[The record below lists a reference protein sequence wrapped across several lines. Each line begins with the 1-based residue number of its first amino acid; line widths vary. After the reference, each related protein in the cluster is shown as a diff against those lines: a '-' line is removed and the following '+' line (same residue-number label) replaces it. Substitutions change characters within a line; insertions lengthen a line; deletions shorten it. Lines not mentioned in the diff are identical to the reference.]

1 MNTQE
6 QQYLDLLVKLLN
18 APYKEDRT
26 GTGTYSLFGHQMRFD
41 LTQGFPLLTTKKV
54 HFKSIVV
61 ELLFFIKGLTNTSYL
76 QENGC
81 TIWDEWADIN
91 GNLGAI
97 YSHQWRN
104 FGGKLSN
111 VPQPK
116 PKLPTE
122 VTANILGIAYCDK
135 KIPKS
140 GEVRLIYQMWRAML
154 ERCYNPQHEHYTY
167 YGLKGVSVC
176 DSWLIFSNYEQDIKQ
191 LKNWEY
197 KQKDWKNYQLD
208 KDILGDGFVYSSKH
222 CYWARTS
229 DNVQAKYPYRHYIK
243 HDNGEEAIVDNPVA
257 FYTSRNLHQGNFC
270 AMLRGKRPKAQGWFL
285 VNTEFKQKGFD
296 QLSWLINEIKTNPES
311 RRLIISSWS
320 PQDHCVN
327 GKAALPPCHT
337 LFQFYVENIA
347 LPKRIEMLVKRAN
360 LGEFHL
366 SSRPRSDEEWED
378 VCDTHNV
385 PKAKLSCQLY
395 QRSCDTFL
403 GLPFNIASYALLTHL
418 IAYECGLAVGEF
430 IWTGGDVHL
439 YSNHVDQA
447 KEQLL
452 RTPYP
457 LPKLGLDLKGKSI
470 FDLEPSDIS
479 IVDYVSHPAIKA
491 EVAV

>member
-1 MNTQE
+1 MNPQE
-6 QQYLDLLVKLLN
+6 QQYLDLLSKLLD
-18 APYKEDRT
+18 APFKGDRT
-26 GTGTYSLFGHQMRFD
+26 GTGTRSVFGHQMRFD
-41 LTQGFPLLTTKKV
+41 LSKGFPLLTTKKV

-104 FGGKLSN
+104 FGGKLPN

-122 VTANILGIAYCDK
+122 LTANIIGIAYCDK

-176 DSWLIFSNYEQDIKQ
+176 DSWLIFSNYEQDIRQ

-243 HDNGEEAIVDNPVA
+243 HDNGEEAIVNNPVA

-285 VNTEFKQKGFD
+285 LNTEFKQKGFD

-320 PQDHCVN
+320 PQDHCVK

-337 LFQFYVENIA
+337 LFQFYVQDN
-347 LPKRIEMLVKRAN
+347 
-360 LGEFHL
+360 
-366 SSRPRSDEEWED
+366 
-378 VCDTHNV
+378 
-385 PKAKLSCQLY
+385 KLSCQLY

-418 IAYECGLAVGEF
+418 IAQECGLAVGEF
-430 IWTGGDVHL
+430 VWTGGDVHL
-439 YSNHVDQA
+439 YSNHVYQA

-452 RTPYP
+452 RTPY
-457 LPKLGLDLKGKSI
+457 LFPKLSLDLKGKSI

-479 IVDYVSHPAIKA
+479 IIDYVSHPAIKA
-491 EVAV
+491 EVAI